1 MPLTPATPKQ
11 KSMYFAKSDKQ
22 LTKKPRSHLPYDVH
36 VPALYCIGQT
46 EPEPLHVLEAPHAQ
60 AIQLLMNS

>member
-1 MPLTPATPKQ
+1 MYGLAMPTNFWLSLT
-11 KSMYFAKSDKQ
+11 S
-22 LTKKPRSHLPYDVH
+22 LKPSSHLPYDVH
-36 VPALYCIGQT
+36 VPALYRIGQT